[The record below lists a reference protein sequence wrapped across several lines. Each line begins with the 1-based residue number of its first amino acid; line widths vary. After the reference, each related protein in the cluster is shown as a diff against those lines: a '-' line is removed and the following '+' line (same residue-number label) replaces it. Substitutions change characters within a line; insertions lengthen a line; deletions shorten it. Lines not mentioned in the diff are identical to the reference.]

1 MNYFYKALP
10 ILFLVISCLVV
21 QAQPKGRER
30 LEAAKAAYI
39 TRELNLTVE
48 ESQKFWPVFNELK
61 REQLKIRR
69 QIRQAQRD
77 LATNNLSESEAKTL
91 YSRFLDTRIQEVELE
106 RSYMP
111 KMVEVIG
118 IKRAAKVYPTEK
130 QFLRMLLRNL
140 EGLNEEDLPD
150 E

>member
-1 MNYFYKALP
+1 MNYFYKTLP
-10 ILFLVISCLVV
+10 ILFLIFCCLVV

-61 REQLKIRR
+61 KEQLKIRR

-77 LATNNLSESEAKTL
+77 LATNNLSEGEAKSL
-91 YSRFLDTRIQEVELE
+91 YSRFLDTRIQEIELE

-111 KMVEVIG
+111 KMAEVIG
-118 IKRAAKVYPTEK
+118 MKRAAKVYPTEK